1 MAVKEEKWSDLIW
14 PRVRCSPAVQGQWPF
29 SGEIKDSH
37 SEAHLIIC
45 EIHIQKLIHKHHPRE
60 RSGARNI
67 SVPLTHAFLKLLRL
81 STFTYITNAITVFYF
96 YLSHTHWHTQ
106 TYKSWFACLCQA
118 CFCNLLLTERKMP
131 GDFDA
136 GCDDAL
142 SWKHQGQSHY
152 LDCTLTW
159 GSSLEGNKWP
169 GKEMKKQNR
178 SLAVKRG

>member
-81 STFTYITNAITVFYF
+81 STFTYITNAITVCDFF
-96 YLSHTHWHTQ
+96 FFFFFFLISCCRSRTHRHIQMWCFEMEASGT
-106 TYKSWFACLCQA
+106 KS
-118 CFCNLLLTERKMP
+118 LLELHPHLRFLLGREKN
-131 GDFDA
+131 G
-136 GCDDAL
+136 L
-142 SWKHQGQSHY
+142 EKKWKTRIE
-152 LDCTLTW
+152 D
-159 GSSLEGNKWP
+159 
-169 GKEMKKQNR
+169 
-178 SLAVKRG
+178 